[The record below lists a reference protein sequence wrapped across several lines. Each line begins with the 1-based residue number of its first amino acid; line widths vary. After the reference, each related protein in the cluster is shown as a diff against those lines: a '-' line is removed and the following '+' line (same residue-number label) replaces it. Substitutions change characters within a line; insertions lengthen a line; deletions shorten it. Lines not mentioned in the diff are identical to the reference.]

1 MAALLN
7 QEQNIGMANEIRRR
21 RRGALS
27 LDDIEGLAEA
37 NYLDKVVIIMPNGE
51 EKDLNLEHSIRD
63 QILNPDVMN
72 LTDAENTIN
81 DIIDQVTSK
90 KEGDIDAGS
99 AKWIYCEKACVKAI
113 LPEIKREIASTAF
126 MLRVLANSVIDTTE
140 EEETEPETES
150 EAGPETEPETE
161 SEAGPESAVGQDLT
175 EVYIGGNSNKGRLPL
190 KFRYD
195 NPNNE
200 RLTSVWENDKKF
212 FKLEQLDPESQSSR
226 LIMGLGPSAA
236 GKTFWARHVIKL
248 MRKTDPQFPRSF
260 LSVDGGLVRELSFVY
275 QDIIRALA
283 KHPKINGLNNLVSS
297 GWDPFHKSLF
307 KAGHVKKDIK
317 EYLESQKSASGNL
330 PVSVYVPETLGSPLS
345 DGFKKGV
352 EKYVHITGDNN
363 WIGLYIWQGR
373 TPEEDAVWVEKFKK
387 ANPQLESENIDAKS
401 TTESGKG
408 RELTEGK
415 KYSSSAYSYSKKHGY
430 KAIKQAPGA
439 RIDIHNSGGKQN
451 VKGIFNKSVV
461 IEYPNANGE
470 YLLTQDMLNEFNAIY
485 LQKAENLIG
494 QIGGK
499 KTRRRRRKSRR
510 QTKKKRKNRKR
521 KTRKHKGKKKRST
534 RKKKKN

>member
-1 MAALLN
+1 MSALIN
-7 QEQNIGMANEIRRR
+7 QEQDIGKANEIRK

-27 LDDIEGLAEA
+27 LDDIETMNEV
-37 NYLDKVVIIMPNGE
+37 NYLDNVIVIMSNGE

-72 LTDAENTIN
+72 LTNAENKIN
-81 DIIDQVTSK
+81 KIIDQVTDK
-90 KEGDIDAGS
+90 KEGGIATGT

-113 LPEIKREIASTAF
+113 LPEIKREIESTAF

-140 EEETEPETES
+140 GEEVEHDSES
-150 EAGPETEPETE
+150 EFDTTEGEVEHDSE
-161 SEAGPESAVGQDLT
+161 SEIH
-175 EVYIGGNSNKGRLPL
+175 IGGNSHKGRLPL
-190 KFRYD
+190 KFRYV
-195 NPNNE
+195 NPENKP
-200 RLTSVWENDKKF
+200 LTSVWDTDKEF
-212 FKLEQLDPESQSSR
+212 FKLEQLDPESNSSR

-236 GKTFWARHVIKL
+236 GKTFWARNVIKL
-248 MRKTDPQFPRSF
+248 MRKTDPKFPRSF

-275 QDIIRALA
+275 QDIIRSLA
-283 KHPKINGLNNLVSS
+283 KHEKINGFNNLVSS

-307 KAGHVKKDIK
+307 KAGHVKSAIK
-317 EYLESQKSASGNL
+317 EYLESQKSVSGNL

-352 EKYVHITGDNN
+352 EKYVQITGDNN

-373 TPEEDAVWVEKFKK
+373 TPQEDAAWVKQFKEK
-387 ANPQLESENIDAKS
+387 NPELMHENIEALS

-415 KYSSSAYSYSKKHGY
+415 KYSSGAYNYSKKHGY

-439 RIDIHNSGGKQN
+439 RIDIHNSGGK
-451 VKGIFNKSVV
+451 KTDGDFNKSIVT
-461 IEYPNANGE
+461 EYPNGDGI
-470 YLLTQDMLNEFNAIY
+470 YLLTQDMLDEFNAIY
-485 LQKAENLIG
+485 LQKPADLLG
-494 QIGGK
+494 KIGGK

-510 QTKKKRKNRKR
+510 QTKKKRKNRRR
-521 KTRKHKGKKKRST
+521 KTRKYKGKKKRIT
-534 RKKKKN
+534 RKKRKTKKRN